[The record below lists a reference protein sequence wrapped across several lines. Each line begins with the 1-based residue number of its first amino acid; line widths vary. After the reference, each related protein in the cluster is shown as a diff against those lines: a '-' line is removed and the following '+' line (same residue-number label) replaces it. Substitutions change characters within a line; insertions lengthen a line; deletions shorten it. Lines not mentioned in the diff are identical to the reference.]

1 MFKTIVGPKDCA
13 MADLLRQLY
22 VNYIHGIYAT
32 VNVTF
37 AFQIP
42 VFTFWLHSVNERLT
56 LICVLVVRTTTSVK
70 YILHVLC
77 NVKRNVKTLI
87 YPYAPYKGI

>member
-1 MFKTIVGPKDCA
+1 MFKTIVGPKDGA
-13 MADLLRQLY
+13 MGDLLR
-22 VNYIHGIYAT
+22 HGIYAT

-37 AFQIP
+37 AFQSP

-56 LICVLVVRTTTSVK
+56 LICVLVVRPPTSVK
-70 YILHVLC
+70 YILLC
-77 NVKRNVKTLI
+77 NISNVKRNVKTLI